1 MRVFDNIFDKKF
13 LDDFSYKLRYTTWNT
28 YNIANRKTWPYGEK
42 GTHRLLG
49 NVLFDRKSI
58 DIIKYHDDLELS
70 YEAIKMFY
78 AIQAKSNKNL
88 QLEQI
93 ITNCQFMG
101 MDGTNHTDVIDSK
114 AKEYS
119 FILMLCDEIID
130 DNQGGEFINQTL
142 EETVPFRYGR
152 VIEFETHDLH
162 RGMSFKEPHI
172 VRYSLKFVGKEN
184 ANIHI

>member
-1 MRVFDNIFDKKF
+1 MRVFDNVFDKRF
-13 LDDFSYKLRYTTWNT
+13 LDEFSHKLRYTTWKVSNT
-28 YNIANRKTWPYGEK
+28 ANRTTWPYGEK

-49 NVLFDRKSI
+49 DMLFNRKSI
-58 DIIKYHDDLELS
+58 DIIEYNDDLELS
-70 YEAIKMFY
+70 YSAIEMFY
-78 AIQAKSNKNL
+78 AIQAHSKRRL
-88 QLEQI
+88 YLEQI
-93 ITNCQFMG
+93 ATNCQFMG

-152 VIEFETHDLH
+152 VIEFETHQLH
-162 RGMSFKEPHI
+162 RGMAFKIPN
-172 VRYSLKFVGKEN
+172 VARYSLKFVGKE
-184 ANIHI
+184 IE